1 MQLAEIQQAARA
13 MRAMRRDGHLNDAR
27 LTNLNALHGFGFGV
41 RQISVRVLPS
51 VQQANHPEAQG
62 FVMSRFHAN

>member
-1 MQLAEIQQAARA
+1 
-13 MRAMRRDGHLNDAR
+13 MRRDGHLNDAR
-27 LTNLNALHGFGFGV
+27 LANLNALHGFGFGV